1 MATSKRCVLVVEDD
15 RKTAATV
22 KLYLE
27 HEGFEAVVAHD
38 GRAGL
43 TAARERRFDLVVLDL
58 MLPGVDGLRI
68 CTALREEM
76 DVPIIML
83 TARTAEEDRVRGLN
97 LGADDYLGKPF
108 SPREL
113 MARVRAVLRRADP
126 RDTAGPKRL
135 AFVGLTI
142 DLELRQV
149 RVNDREISLTPAE
162 FDLLCAFAR
171 FPRRVFTRDELIEQ
185 AFGPDYEGLDRTV
198 DAHIMNLRR
207 KIEPD
212 RNHPVYIQTVFGVGY
227 RFGGAPDAA

>member
-1 MATSKRCVLVVEDD
+1 MASSKRCVLVVEDD
-15 RKTAATV
+15 QKTAAAV
-22 KLYLE
+22 RLYLE
-27 HEGFEAVVAHD
+27 HEGFDTVVSHD
-38 GRAGL
+38 GQAGL
-43 TAARERRFDLVVLDL
+43 TAARERRFDLVILDL

-83 TARTAEEDRVRGLN
+83 TARTAEEDRIRGLN

-113 MARVRAVLRRADP
+113 MARVRAVLRRTDP
-126 RDTAGPKRL
+126 RETAGPKLL
-135 AFVGLTI
+135 AFVGLTV
-142 DLELRQV
+142 DLESRQV
-149 RVNDREISLTPAE
+149 QACGQEVILTRAE

-171 FPRRVFTRDELIEQ
+171 FPQRTFTRDDLIEQ

-212 RNHPVYIQTVFGVGY
+212 RNHPVFIQTVFGVGY
-227 RFGGAPDAA
+227 RFGGRPHAP